1 MKTLSTDAQDNNGG
15 GAVTTGGS
23 YDIGLTFG
31 GGTAGSTN
39 SGNAGSVTVANA
51 AGTILTKGANAF
63 GILAQSIGGGGGVT
77 LGGQITSNT
86 NFFGAETMLGSA
98 DTTTGVAVLQAGTIE
113 TQGAGASAILAQ
125 SIGGGGG
132 LAGDIGW
139 TTQLVPFQ
147 QGGSHVG
154 NGGPITI
161 DVQPNSVT
169 EAAGANAPAIFAQ
182 SIGGGGGRVATQQ
195 GAVNGSAGGIG
206 TGGTISIDIF
216 GGALVSATGQSSAG
230 IYAESAG
237 QGRVSAPIAIQLG
250 SGAKVSGGSA
260 IYSDGSDAP
269 GIMVDSGSIT
279 STAPNMVDNSGT
291 ITSAGGTSG
300 MSILNRVG
308 YLAVTNE
315 PTGVIVGNIDLTAA
329 GGNGTIDNMGTI
341 TAGQTI
347 ALGSGTLNNAGTLD
361 LRNGQGG
368 TTLAGNYAGTGNG
381 QVVVGVNFANGSAD
395 KLVVTGNASLNAA
408 AVRVDATSWQ
418 KSAPVTVLTV
428 AGSLDNVASL
438 SATPISGGYALG
450 LATTVAGNTV
460 QGPACLQSGHGGR
473 WPVDHRQA
481 GRQCAR
487 RDLGQRQR
495 PRRRLLRALRDRQCR
510 RVELR
515 ADQHRRRC
523 GARRRRDQAGG
534 ERAVL
539 RQPCQLPV
547 VQARGDAV
555 RGRKL
560 QLAAR
565 DRRTDQ
571 PRRHRRRS
579 RLSSGHDDLSAWRT
593 VPNSRRDGSRG
604 LRSAS
609 NRAG

>member
-1 MKTLSTDAQDNNGG
+1 M
-15 GAVTTGGS
+15 
-23 YDIGLTFG
+23 
-31 GGTAGSTN
+31 
-39 SGNAGSVTVANA
+39 
-51 AGTILTKGANAF
+51 
-63 GILAQSIGGGGGVT
+63 
-77 LGGQITSNT
+77 
-86 NFFGAETMLGSA
+86 
-98 DTTTGVAVLQAGTIE
+98 
-113 TQGAGASAILAQ
+113 
-125 SIGGGGG
+125 
-132 LAGDIGW
+132 
-139 TTQLVPFQ
+139 
-147 QGGSHVG
+147 
-154 NGGPITI
+154 
-161 DVQPNSVT
+161 
-169 EAAGANAPAIFAQ
+169 
-182 SIGGGGGRVATQQ
+182 
-195 GAVNGSAGGIG
+195 NGSAGGIG

-460 QGPACLQSGHGGR
+460 QVQPVSNLGTVAAGLSTTGRQVANALGEIWDSGSDLGGGFSALSAIGSAGALNSALTSIAGGAVRVAATRQAASERFFDNLVNCQSFKPGATPFEEENCSWLRVIGAQTSLAGTDGDPGYHQATTTYQLGGQDEFSPGWFAGASLGFEQSWLNGDGANVTGQSGLAGLMIKHRWGR
-473 WPVDHRQA
+473 
-481 GRQCAR
+481 GC
-487 RDLGQRQR
+487 
-495 PRRRLLRALRDRQCR
+495 
-510 RVELR
+510 
-515 ADQHRRRC
+515 
-523 GARRRRDQAGG
+523 
-534 ERAVL
+534 
-539 RQPCQLPV
+539 
-547 VQARGDAV
+547 
-555 RGRKL
+555 
-560 QLAAR
+560 
-565 DRRTDQ
+565 
-571 PRRHRRRS
+571 
-579 RLSSGHDDLSAWRT
+579 
-593 VPNSRRDGSRG
+593 
-604 LRSAS
+604 
-609 NRAG
+609 

>member
-1 MKTLSTDAQDNNGG
+1 M
-15 GAVTTGGS
+15 
-23 YDIGLTFG
+23 
-31 GGTAGSTN
+31 
-39 SGNAGSVTVANA
+39 
-51 AGTILTKGANAF
+51 
-63 GILAQSIGGGGGVT
+63 
-77 LGGQITSNT
+77 
-86 NFFGAETMLGSA
+86 
-98 DTTTGVAVLQAGTIE
+98 LQAGTIE

-460 QGPACLQSGHGGR
+460 QVQ
-473 WPVDHRQA
+473 PVSNLGTVA
-481 GRQCAR
+481 AGLSTTGRQVANALGEIWDSGS
-487 RDLGQRQR
+487 DLGGGFS
-495 PRRRLLRALRDRQCR
+495 ALSAIGSAGA
-510 RVELR
+510 LNS
-515 ADQHRRRC
+515 ALTSIAGAC

-539 RQPCQLPV
+539 RQHGQLPV

-555 RGRKL
+555 RGR
-560 QLAAR
+560 QIAA
-565 DRRTDQ
+565 
-571 PRRHRRRS
+571 
-579 RLSSGHDDLSAWRT
+579 GCA
-593 VPNSRRDGSRG
+593 
-604 LRSAS
+604 
-609 NRAG
+609 